1 MSEREKFILRAALLY
16 AISNLDDVNEVF
28 QSDNE
33 DGSSFLLVNGETGN
47 IITEDEVDTLI
58 TGLQ

>member
-33 DGSSFLLVNGETGN
+33 DGSGLLLVNDETGS
-47 IITEDEVDTLI
+47 IIAEYEVDALI